1 MQFLL
6 KIASCNRLHLSA
18 NRLFTV
24 KNRKTTF
31 QMRKS
36 LIKLSIK
43 HLMIIDS
50 IEHEN
55 SIKMWEN
62 RTNGITKWCS
72 MNHTT
77 KINKRLH
84 HERCRSHLPKVDL
97 ENYQPTPSLAS
108 NQHQEPISQ
117 ALIERIN
124 EEKVFG
130 WRFSSKISKFQC
142 RTY

>member
-1 MQFLL
+1 MSWNKKRFKISPKQSKNCILPECKSIAQGVQIDCSLYEMQFLL

-18 NRLFTV
+18 NRLLTV
-24 KNRKTTF
+24 KNRKTAF

-36 LIKLSIK
+36 LIKLYIK

-97 ENYQPTPSLAS
+97 
-108 NQHQEPISQ
+108 
-117 ALIERIN
+117 
-124 EEKVFG
+124 
-130 WRFSSKISKFQC
+130 
-142 RTY
+142 